1 MAKTALDKVVRYRLT
16 VLGMSM
22 TEFAE
27 RLGIARQN
35 AYKRLESSTP
45 SNNSIKSIADALEM
59 TVEDLL
65 ELIAAARWNYN
76 E

>member
-22 TEFAE
+22 TEFARE
-27 RLGIARQN
+27 LGIARQN

-45 SNNSIKSIADALEM
+45 SNSSIKSIADALEM

-65 ELIAAARWNYN
+65 ELIKVARGGS
-76 E
+76 